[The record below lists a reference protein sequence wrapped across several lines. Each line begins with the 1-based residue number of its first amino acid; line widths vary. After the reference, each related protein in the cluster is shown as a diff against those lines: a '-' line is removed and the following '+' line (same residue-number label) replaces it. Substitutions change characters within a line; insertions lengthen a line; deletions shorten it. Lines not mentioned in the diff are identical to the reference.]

1 MIEARADACA
11 ASLSDVQISLSG
23 SHSLAGWTGIPRET
37 FAIEHGNFTARDRSM
52 AMVDWDVESTPPIR
66 E

>member
-1 MIEARADACA
+1 VIEARADACA

-23 SHSLAGWTGIPRET
+23 SHSLAGWTGIPLET

-52 AMVDWDVESTPPIR
+52 AMVDWNVESIQLVR
-66 E
+66 